1 MFFEKEPLRSPAEK
15 QKQQQQHRQQQ
26 QQQQQQQQPAGS
38 RSLTRPVYKSS
49 FANQVVAASRL
60 QVNAQE
66 EREFVAASRIQANE
80 RSMDREHYEL
90 SSSAAADVWM
100 IDPYTGTSFDDTRAA
115 LQDHKE
121 RRRRYAEAHQTAA
134 NKNKIANEMGREK
147 SQEKSSLVNNWV
159 DFSPTAVWS
168 AADDQH
174 QNAVLS
180 VAGTGIG
187 IHDNRSK
194 GIHDTI
200 ILNDAVKQQQRYAAP
215 SQYYS
220 LQNANSTNKD
230 VVEIKERPE
239 ERKSPLENTP
249 IDSFLSRPEQPPKL
263 QISIPPQPP
272 PAKPALAS
280 TKTAKPAGRNL
291 RRVSFVGN
299 VSSDK
304 ESITNEI
311 SRNHASN
318 SNKKDALSASG
329 HLSSGDYD
337 FSPNNRSDISPSPQ
351 WSDLLPPLRA
361 MGSSHSRPEEIPAS
375 GGSSPS
381 IDTMEDDGH
390 RDKTEE
396 IDDSL
401 KTESAHGGEHFR
413 NSIRAA
419 IQDERNSPAVS
430 RKTINRLTNRRIP
443 PILMGSLH
451 SLPEDAAVT
460 PGSASSKDTLDDGE
474 DIDDSFHQA
483 GMDDSFQPSVG
494 YQSAYRRESLQ
505 SAIHDR
511 RESLQSAIPDATI
524 NSPTTPN
531 KRSLGRTTKKFA
543 KTVASQPVKLAK
555 NVAKQPR
562 KFAKGATKRLR
573 GGKRRGSKTGNND
586 ETVDLEHFSSEEYA
600 FVEET
605 LRKNFTDSELE
616 GVLHAL
622 VLAFDKFAVLKG
634 HVLIQQGDNDSEQYV
649 YIVEQGECSVA
660 VDGINVPGPYG
671 TFKAKSIF
679 GDLGVLTSTSRAETI
694 TAKTDNV
701 TLFRAFGADFV
712 TAFSKQ
718 PRGGDGE
725 DLSDNDDNTAVDEQ
739 DRRDI
744 DKAIDQLSGTKSLY
758 GGEITKQYQ
767 PSRVWLWSQWHGT
780 ILEQNLL
787 STIYAMLMCFIM
799 VILIRSFAE
808 PTWTIGHAPDPE
820 HPLIEHLAMI
830 NGVWIYMMTLT
841 TFILT
846 FYVNQAY
853 TFWQSTN
860 SQVRQIQGRISDFMI
875 SVATHAKRNDKGTF
889 TPESEAIM
897 DDIGASARL
906 FHALFWAGCA
916 RRFYCLSSSTGM
928 ARMAHRGMMTPK
940 QLKILQSLDTPNTTK
955 HYACLEWMM
964 IRASQG
970 LEDGQFRN
978 VDALSRQLLEVT
990 CELRSTSVK
999 VLDSLKSRM
1008 PLSYTH
1014 LVQILVDSFIWMSP
1028 LALYAELGD
1037 VYSIFCVG
1045 VIALFYGGLLDMA
1058 KIFLDPLDNQNFSK
1072 TSINMGMDLGVLTR
1086 ESNAATCHFKDNAAK
1101 LPF

>member
-1 MFFEKEPLRSPAEK
+1 MFFEKEPLRSPAE
-15 QKQQQQHRQQQ
+15 
-26 QQQQQQQQPAGS
+26 QQQQQPGS
-38 RSLTRPVYKSS
+38 RSPSRPVYKSS

-60 QVNAQE
+60 QVDTTPE
-66 EREFVAASRIQANE
+66 ERDLVAASRIRANE
-80 RSMDREHYEL
+80 RSLEREHQVL
-90 SSSAAADVWM
+90 SSSAAAASSAWM
-100 IDPYTGTSFDDTRAA
+100 IDPYTDSSFDDTRAA

-121 RRRRYAEAHQTAA
+121 RRKKYAEAHQTAA
-134 NKNKIANEMGREK
+134 AVNRISSEMGREER
-147 SQEKSSLVNNWV
+147 QEKSSLVDNWV

-168 AADDQH
+168 AADDAH
-174 QNAVLS
+174 QNAVLP
-180 VAGTGIG
+180 VVGTGMD
-187 IHDNRSK
+187 IHDNITQ

-200 ILNDAVKQQQRYAAP
+200 ILNDAVKQQQRQAVP

-220 LQNANSTNKD
+220 LQHANT
-230 VVEIKERPE
+230 KERRDE
-239 ERKSPLENTP
+239 NESPPVRVP
-249 IDSFLSRPEQPPKL
+249 IDSFLYGQQPPSKL
-263 QISIPPQPP
+263 RISIPPPP
-272 PAKPALAS
+272 PPTKPALAS
-280 TKTAKPAGRNL
+280 TKTTNRAGTNR
-291 RRVSFVGN
+291 RRVSFVGDICN
-299 VSSDK
+299 ENNSQPNNTDTAHIVS
-304 ESITNEI
+304 I
-311 SRNHASN
+311 NHK
-318 SNKKDALSASG
+318 KKDALSTSS
-329 HLSSGDYD
+329 HHSSGSDS
-337 FSPNNRSDISPSPQ
+337 SPKSRNGSLPSQQ
-351 WSDLLPPLRA
+351 WSDLLPPPLAA
-361 MGSSHSRPEEIPAS
+361 MGSSHHSRPEDIPAS
-375 GGSSPS
+375 GSSS
-381 IDTMEDDGH
+381 SNDTMDNDGH
-390 RDKTEE
+390 DDKVEE
-396 IDDSL
+396 MEDSL
-401 KTESAHGGEHFR
+401 KIASAHGGQNFR
-413 NSIRAA
+413 NSIRVA

-430 RKTINRLTNRRIP
+430 RKSIRRLTNRRIP
-443 PILMGSLH
+443 SMLMGSLH
-451 SLPEDAAVT
+451 SLPEDEAVT
-460 PGSASSKDTLDDGE
+460 PGSASSKDTLDDGDEDGE

-483 GMDDSFQPSVG
+483 GMDESFQPSVG

-511 RESLQSAIPDATI
+511 RESLQSAIPDETNI
-524 NSPTTPN
+524 NNNSPATPN

-562 KFAKGATKRLR
+562 KLAKGATKRFR

-586 ETVDLEHFSSEEYA
+586 ETPDLEHFSPEEYA
-600 FVEET
+600 FIEET
-605 LRKNFTDSELE
+605 LKKNFTDNELE

-634 HVLIQQGDNDSEQYV
+634 HVLIRQGDNDSEHYV

-671 TFKAKSIF
+671 TFKAKTIF
-679 GDLGVLTSTSRAETI
+679 GDLGVLTNTSRAETI

-701 TLFRAFGADFV
+701 TLFRASGADFV
-712 TAFSKQ
+712 SAFSNN
-718 PRGGDGE
+718 PRGVDGE
-725 DLSDNDDNTAVDEQ
+725 DLTDSCVDDNAIVEEH
-739 DRRDI
+739 DRRAI

-808 PTWTIGHAPDPE
+808 PTWPIGHAPDPE
-820 HPLIEHLAMI
+820 HPLIEHLSMI

-928 ARMAHRGMMTPK
+928 ARMSHRGMMTPK
-940 QLKILQSLDTPNTTK
+940 QLKILESLDTPNNTK

-970 LEDGQFRN
+970 LEAGQFRN

-1037 VYSIFCVG
+1037 IYSIFCVG

-1086 ESNAATCHFKDNAAK
+1086 DRKSVV
-1101 LPF
+1101 